1 MSRTQQSLSDLPL
14 FKDAEADVL
23 RRFEHQ
29 MFWKTADEGELVLDF
44 EDESSDVFFIA
55 QGAVRVVVRTPGGRE
70 IIFGDLHDGEFFGEM
85 AAIDDQP
92 RSANVTALYK
102 TRIGTMRAQAFL
114 NLVFSSRTISHRLM
128 RILTERIRGGNARML
143 ELAVL
148 PIKLRLYRDL
158 LRQGRPRGT
167 SGDLV
172 ISPPPFQH
180 EIAARIGARRE
191 AVSRELS
198 QLAKDGAIE
207 KTRRSIVIK
216 APDELENAIR
226 LFLESDD

>member
-1 MSRTQQSLSDLPL
+1 MNRAAPKLEDLPL
-14 FKDAEADVL
+14 FAGAEPDVL
-23 RRFEHQ
+23 RRFEHR
-29 MFWKTADEGELVLDF
+29 MLWKAADEGELVLDF
-44 EDESSDVFFIA
+44 EDDSTDVFFIA

-102 TRIGTMRAQAFL
+102 SRIGIMQAEPFL
-114 NLVFSSRTISHRLM
+114 DLAFSSRVVCHRLM

-158 LRQGRPRGT
+158 LRHGRPRGQ
-167 SGDLV
+167 SGQLV

-198 QLAKDGAIE
+198 QLAREDAIE
-207 KTRRSIVIK
+207 KSRRAIVIK
-216 APDELENAIR
+216 KPDELENAIR